1 MPSPPP
7 PHIPSQP
14 SLSFPSLVA
23 RENLSSD
30 PYLISQMDS
39 DQYVPVYILANC
51 TQFKTITKDHS
62 IIVEA
67 LKGQSWRQGLGD
79 WIGI

>member
-1 MPSPPP
+1 M
-7 PHIPSQP
+7 
-14 SLSFPSLVA
+14 SFSMCKSSISF
-23 RENLSSD
+23 RENLSND

-51 TQFKTITKDHS
+51 SQFKSITKDHS

-67 LKGQSWRQGLGD
+67 LKGMNLP
-79 WIGI
+79 

>member
-1 MPSPPP
+1 MCKSS
-7 PHIPSQP
+7 I
-14 SLSFPSLVA
+14 SF
-23 RENLSSD
+23 RENLSND

-51 TQFKTITKDHS
+51 SQFKSITKDHS

-67 LKGQSWRQGLGD
+67 LKGMNLP
-79 WIGI
+79 